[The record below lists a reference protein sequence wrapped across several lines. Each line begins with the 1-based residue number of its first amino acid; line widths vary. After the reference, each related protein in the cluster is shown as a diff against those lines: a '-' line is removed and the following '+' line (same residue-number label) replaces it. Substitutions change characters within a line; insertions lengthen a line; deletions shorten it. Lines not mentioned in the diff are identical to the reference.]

1 MCGLV
6 VARIGEI
13 LPVLEREIDL
23 AFGITQFSGGGS
35 SRSPASE
42 RPSLLKEEAGDT

>member
-13 LPVLEREIDL
+13 LPALEPETDL
-23 AFGITQFSGGGS
+23 AFGIARFSGGGGS
-35 SRSPASE
+35 SSAASE
-42 RPSLLKEEAGDT
+42 RPSLLMEEAGDT